1 MKTCTVYGDMQADSA
16 AEQYPTV
23 PLCDAC
29 VAGDAHYNAGDRQIV
44 SQQAYNPTFGDTCEW
59 CGTTAAEEA
68 AEA

>member
-23 PLCDAC
+23 PLCDSC
-29 VAGDAHYNAGDRQIV
+29 VADDAKAGADHQIV
-44 SQQAYNPTFGDTCEW
+44 TQQGYDENYGDTCEW

-68 AEA
+68 AEG